1 MAVINTQQLLNEISI
16 KSKQQSDKKV
26 EEIQCDVIC
35 TPLKA
40 LFQNVS
46 QEQLYFELLGNG
58 LFDPTEIIEVN
69 ELVKELEEKKIW
81 QIVEAEY
88 ERLKLLWNGPEVP
101 IYIYPLTKYRPN
113 LEGIE
118 VNKNGV
124 TYNGVLFLFVT
135 PELVETELKALLAH
149 EYHHSCRLAFL
160 NKLPKEMM
168 LLDSLIIE
176 GMAECAVEE
185 LYGEQWL
192 SPWTKRYSV
201 EEAMTIWRKRFVPF
215 LNLKGVKNHHSFL
228 FGDES
233 EGLPNWIGYCIGY
246 KIVQS
251 FLKKRG
257 SLEQHNLYKTP
268 AEKIVVG
275 SDFKI

>member
-1 MAVINTQQLLNEISI
+1 MAVINTQQLLKTISI
-16 KSKQQSDKKV
+16 LSNQQSDRKI
-26 EEIQCDVIC
+26 EDIQLDIIC

-40 LFQNVS
+40 FFPNVS
-46 QEQLYFELLGNG
+46 QEQIYYELLGNG
-58 LFDPTEIIEVN
+58 LFDHTEIIEVN
-69 ELVKELEEKKIW
+69 QLVKELEEKNIW
-81 QIVEAEY
+81 QIVEVEY

-101 IYIYPLTKYRPN
+101 IYIYPLTKYRPI

-149 EYHHSCRLAFL
+149 EYHHICRLAFL
-160 NKLPKEMM
+160 NKTPKEMM

-192 SPWTKRYSV
+192 SPWTKRYSI
-201 EEAMTIWRKRFVPF
+201 EESMTIWRKHFVPV
-215 LNLKGVKNHHSFL
+215 LNLKGVKNHRSFL
-228 FGDES
+228 FGDGTE
-233 EGLPNWIGYCIGY
+233 ELPDWIGYCIGY

-251 FLKKRG
+251 FLKKCG
-257 SLEQHNLYKTP
+257 PLEQHILYKTL
-268 AEKIVVG
+268 ADKILVE

>member
-1 MAVINTQQLLNEISI
+1 MAVINTQQLLNTIS
-16 KSKQQSDKKV
+16 KLSNQQSNRKV
-26 EEIQCDVIC
+26 EEIQREMIC

-40 LFQNVS
+40 FFPNVS
-46 QEQLYFELLGNG
+46 QEQIYYELLGNG
-58 LFDPTEIIEVN
+58 LFDHTEIIEVN
-69 ELVKELEEKKIW
+69 KVVKELEEKKIW
-81 QIVEAEY
+81 LIVEAEY

-101 IYIYPLTKYRPN
+101 IYIYPLTKYRPI

-124 TYNGVLFLFVT
+124 TYNDVLFLFVT

-149 EYHHSCRLAFL
+149 EYHHICRLAFL

-192 SPWTKRYSV
+192 SPWTKSYSI
-201 EEAMTIWRKRFVPF
+201 EEAMMIWRKRFVPV
-215 LNLKGVKNHHSFL
+215 LNLKGVKNHRSFL
-228 FGDES
+228 YGDGSKE
-233 EGLPNWIGYCIGY
+233 LPNWIGYCIGY

-257 SLEQHNLYKTP
+257 FLEQHILYKTL
-268 AEKIVVG
+268 ADKIVEE